1 MKVLRLWLG
10 WCLILLTCMTVMLGQ
25 EPASVSQATT
35 RKVVASK
42 GDFVLGLRD
51 NGTVFCVNT
60 AHAVCFYLPVGLS
73 NVVDIDVGEFHGIA
87 LKSDGTVAAWGALTA
102 DNQLNG
108 GVSYGN
114 ITNITNAVAIAA
126 GADHTLVLLA
136 DGTLRCFGNNE
147 GNRCSAGSALTNVID
162 IDAAD
167 RWSMA
172 LLGDGRTV
180 VWGKRLVN
188 SVATSAT
195 PFGSNTIDITMSDD
209 FYFQLLDTGMVDV
222 MQANTYAA
230 IESTTNVIGMA
241 SGYDKF
247 MALYGNGTTA
257 CWEVTP
263 SLASCNY
270 DLGATP
276 VANVVGMAVGD
287 NLNISQQSDGRL
299 QIFDFDTFSITPVA
313 TERVGNS
320 DALTTGGYALVRRGN
335 GTAFTWGLAQ
345 VPTIT
350 AWSNIKQVSGY
361 GNTLLGLTSAGT
373 VQSATLNGG

>member
-1 MKVLRLWLG
+1 MKVLRLWFG

-25 EPASVSQATT
+25 KPASVSQATT

-60 AHAVCFYLPVGLS
+60 AHAVCYYLPEGLS

-87 LKSDGTVAAWGALTA
+87 LKSDGTVVAWGALTA

-172 LLGDGRTV
+172 LLADGRTV
-180 VWGKRLVN
+180 VWGKRLPN

-195 PFGSNTIDITMSDD
+195 PFGSNNFLDDNLSSNFNSSMKVSRNDHNDSEQQSFQRSGSQKNYDSNATLSVSSKLPNSSSSHGTSSSSSIESLNNLNNPPIANKKPEARKPPQPPTGDD
-209 FYFQLLDTGMVDV
+209 F
-222 MQANTYAA
+222 
-230 IESTTNVIGMA
+230 
-241 SGYDKF
+241 
-247 MALYGNGTTA
+247 
-257 CWEVTP
+257 
-263 SLASCNY
+263 
-270 DLGATP
+270 
-276 VANVVGMAVGD
+276 
-287 NLNISQQSDGRL
+287 
-299 QIFDFDTFSITPVA
+299 FSSFGV
-313 TERVGNS
+313 
-320 DALTTGGYALVRRGN
+320 
-335 GTAFTWGLAQ
+335 
-345 VPTIT
+345 
-350 AWSNIKQVSGY
+350 
-361 GNTLLGLTSAGT
+361 
-373 VQSATLNGG
+373 